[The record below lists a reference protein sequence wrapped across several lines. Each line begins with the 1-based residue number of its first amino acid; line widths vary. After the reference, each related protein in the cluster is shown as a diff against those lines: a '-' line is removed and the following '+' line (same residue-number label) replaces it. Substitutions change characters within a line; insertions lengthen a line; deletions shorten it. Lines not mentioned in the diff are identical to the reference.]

1 MLSERLVLTF
11 LFLMASVSVS
21 VAQDKPA
28 ANVAADAQSDTVSA
42 MERAVKK
49 GDFLC
54 YDVLVF
60 SDRQVSQKIASQ
72 WQEQTEAISAG
83 NSRGFWMGL
92 LDATKGA
99 ALGALQCTSSK
110 SFVTMGAEKL
120 GDMLKS
126 KKEQWRQ
133 VVTKENRFEK
143 KLFMLEN
150 IDDFYSNVSGAGAL
164 DPSSLCFNGFGCLQK
179 RGADTVLLITAHL
192 DTSDAA
198 ISRILRHSKFEL
210 VLDTLVFNP
219 KLCNLPNDSARAF
232 SERKPYSFEE
242 RGSVGLKIDVKIT
255 SSWINQAIQ
264 IYKDVELGKFTVQ
277 TPINEASLDADGV
290 FRYFRARNDGKD
302 CQIIGESFIVPR
314 SFIGVRDSDGN
325 YHDCWGTGQYKIAM
339 TIKETCTITPHFEEN
354 WKADRKE
361 RQVAAKADKK
371 SQHKSLGLISSM
383 KQTCIQ
389 NGSTWV
395 TTLVE
400 APANYTVAQ
409 VKGMFGFSAGG
420 AAAKPKK

>member
-1 MLSERLVLTF
+1 MLNKKLVLAF
-11 LFLMASVSVS
+11 LLFMASVSVAVS
-21 VAQDKPA
+21 QDKNVAQGKSASKD
-28 ANVAADAQSDTVSA
+28 SDTASV
-42 MERAVKK
+42 ERAVKH

-72 WQEQTEAISAG
+72 WQEQSEAISGG

-99 ALGALQCTSSK
+99 ALGALQSTSSK

-133 VVTKENRFEK
+133 VVTKENKFEK

-219 KLCNLPNDSARAF
+219 KLCNLPNDSARTF
-232 SERKPYSFEE
+232 SERKPYSFDE

-264 IYKDVELGKFTVQ
+264 IYKDVELGTFTVQ
-277 TPINEASLDADGV
+277 TPINETSLDSDGV

-339 TIKETCTITPHFEEN
+339 TIKETCTITPQFEEN
-354 WKADRKE
+354 WKADWKE

-400 APANYTVAQ
+400 APANYTVSQ

>member
-1 MLSERLVLTF
+1 MINRHLILALLLV
-11 LFLMASVSVS
+11 VSCAAMS
-21 VAQDKPA
+21 VAQDVKPEQADSA
-28 ANVAADAQSDTVSA
+28 AQVMSAA
-42 MERAVKK
+42 KK

-60 SDRQVSQKIASQ
+60 SDKQVSQKISQQ
-72 WQEQTEAISAG
+72 WQEQSDAISG
-83 NSRGFWMGL
+83 GDSRGFWLGL
-92 LDATKGA
+92 LDAAKGA
-99 ALGALQCTSSK
+99 AFGALQSTGAK
-110 SFVTMGAEKL
+110 GFVSMGAEKL
-120 GDMLKS
+120 GEMLKS
-126 KKEQWRQ
+126 KKGQWKE

-150 IDDFYSNVSGAGAL
+150 IDDFYSKVSGAGAL
-164 DPSSLCFNGFGCLQK
+164 DPSSLCFNGFGCLQM

-210 VLDTLVFNP
+210 MLDTLVFNP
-219 KLCNLPNDSARAF
+219 RLCNLPNDSARSF
-232 SERKPYSFEE
+232 SERKPYSFAE

-264 IYKDVELGKFTVQ
+264 IYKDVELGSFTVQ
-277 TPINEASLDADGV
+277 TPISEESLDEDGV

-314 SFIGVRDSDGN
+314 SFIGVRDSDGR

-339 TIKETCTITPHFEEN
+339 TIKETCSITPHFEEN
-354 WKADRKE
+354 WKADWKE
-361 RQVAAKADKK
+361 RQVAAKAAKK
-371 SQHKSLGLISSM
+371 AQHKPFSIISSM
-383 KQTCIQ
+383 KQTCID

-395 TTLVE
+395 TSLVE

-409 VKGMFGFSAGG
+409 VKGMMGFSASG
-420 AAAKPKK
+420 AGAKK

>member
-1 MLSERLVLTF
+1 MLSRLRVSVL
-11 LFLMASVSVS
+11 LVAIACASVAA
-21 VAQDKPA
+21 AQTDTS
-28 ANVAADAQSDTVSA
+28 AQ
-42 MERAVKK
+42 MERMAKK

-54 YDVLVF
+54 YDMLVF
-60 SDRQVSQKIASQ
+60 SDRQVSQKISQQ
-72 WQEQTEAISAG
+72 WQEQSEAISG
-83 NSRGFWMGL
+83 GDSRGFWMGL
-92 LDATKGA
+92 LNATKGA
-99 ALGALQCTSSK
+99 ALGALQSTGSK

-126 KKEQWRQ
+126 KKEQWRK
-133 VVTKENRFEK
+133 VVVNENRFEK

-150 IDDFYSNVSGAGAL
+150 IDDFYSNVSSAGAL

-179 RGADTVLLITAHL
+179 RGADTVLLVTAHL

-219 KLCNLPNDSARAF
+219 KLCNLPNDSVR
-232 SERKPYSFEE
+232 SYSQRKPYSFAE
-242 RGSVGLKIDVKIT
+242 RGTVGLKIDVKIT

-264 IYKDVELGKFTVQ
+264 IYKDVELGSFTIQ
-277 TPINEASLDADGV
+277 TPINEESLDSDGI
-290 FRYFRARNDGKD
+290 FRFFRGRNDGKD

-354 WKADRKE
+354 WKADWKE
-361 RQVAAKADKK
+361 RQVVYKK
-371 SQHKSLGLISSM
+371 SKKEQHKRVGLISSM

-395 TTLVE
+395 TSLVE
-400 APANYTVAQ
+400 APANYTVSQ
-409 VKGMFGFSAGG
+409 VKGMFGFSSSG
-420 AAAKPKK
+420 KN